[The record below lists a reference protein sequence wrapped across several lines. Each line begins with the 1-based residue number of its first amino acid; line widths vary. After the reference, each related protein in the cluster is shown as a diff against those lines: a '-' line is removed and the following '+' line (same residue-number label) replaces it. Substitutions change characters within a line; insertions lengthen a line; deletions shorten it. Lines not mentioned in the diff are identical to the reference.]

1 MIPHPHHILGSLRP
15 DGSTSHFLPR
25 LPAYFDLSLNA
36 RSTPLINASIT
47 PWRPIPLHWWPTA
60 TANAAARLSISVR
73 SPSGA
78 PLMTHPLTCAAT
90 KSAMCAGVTRGLE
103 RPNVRASL
111 PMAEAVRVVSV
122 MCSVLRRFPTLG
134 VDALGVKKGRL
145 RRDAVE
151 GDMLLKCSR
160 SARVRV
166 VITAVRG
173 IEPHTAWECVG

>member
-1 MIPHPHHILGSLRP
+1 
-15 DGSTSHFLPR
+15 
-25 LPAYFDLSLNA
+25 
-36 RSTPLINASIT
+36 
-47 PWRPIPLHWWPTA
+47 
-60 TANAAARLSISVR
+60 
-73 SPSGA
+73 
-78 PLMTHPLTCAAT
+78 
-90 KSAMCAGVTRGLE
+90 
-103 RPNVRASL
+103 VRASL